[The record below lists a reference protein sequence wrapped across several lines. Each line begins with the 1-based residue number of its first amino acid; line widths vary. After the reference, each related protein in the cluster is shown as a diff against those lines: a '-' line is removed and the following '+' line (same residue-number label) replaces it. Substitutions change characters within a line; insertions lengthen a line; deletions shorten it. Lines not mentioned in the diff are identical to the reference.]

1 MTPEFY
7 TLREV
12 AQLMNIPEPT
22 LYQLSREGRL
32 PEWMGAVRV
41 GRATR
46 FPKKN
51 FHKEVAA

>member
-12 AQLMNIPEPT
+12 AQIMNIPEPT

-32 PEWMGAVRV
+32 PAWMGAVRV
-41 GRATR
+41 GSATR